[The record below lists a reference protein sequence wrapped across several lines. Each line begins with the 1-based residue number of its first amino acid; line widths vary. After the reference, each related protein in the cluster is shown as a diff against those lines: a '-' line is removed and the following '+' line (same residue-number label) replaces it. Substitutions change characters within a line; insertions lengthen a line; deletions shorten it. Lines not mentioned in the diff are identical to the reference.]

1 MNKKREW
8 TCLIVGLLGAMAG
21 LYGVVAFNQFVLIS
35 LPWELRMASMPI
47 VYWLIALAPIIVM
60 LLNKDKLADYG
71 FSKSKMVLQIIV
83 GVLIGITM
91 SFVLTLIPHLFGY
104 GEFVDSGKRYKYLW
118 QFIYEFF
125 YCIFAIGFVE
135 EFVFRG
141 FIYEKIKCISQK
153 NIIAIISSSVFF
165 GVFHL
170 FSGNIVQMLMTAC
183 MGMFFCFYR
192 LKIKNCS
199 TLSLIIG
206 HGVYDGLITVW
217 ASVLL

>member
-8 TCLIVGLLGAMAG
+8 ISLIVGLLGAVSG
-21 LYGVVAFNQFVLIS
+21 LCGVIAFNRFVLIS
-35 LPWELRMASMPI
+35 LPLGLRMASIPI

-60 LLNKDKLADYG
+60 LLNKDKLSNYG
-71 FSKSKMVLQIIV
+71 FRKSKIVLQIIV
-83 GVLIGITM
+83 GVLTGIAM
-91 SFVLTLIPHLFGY
+91 SIVLTLIPHLLGY
-104 GEFVDSGKRYKYLW
+104 GGLVDSGKRYKYLW

-141 FIYEKIKCISQK
+141 FIYEKIRCISQK
-153 NIIAIISSSVFF
+153 NIIAIIGSSVFF

-170 FSGNIVQMLMTAC
+170 FSGNIVQMLLTAC
-183 MGMFFCFYR
+183 MGVFFCFCR

>member
-1 MNKKREW
+1 MSKKREW
-8 TCLIVGLLGAMAG
+8 ISLIVGLLGAVSG
-21 LYGVVAFNQFVLIS
+21 LCGVIAFNRFVLIS
-35 LPWELRMASMPI
+35 LPLGLRMVSMPI

-60 LLNKDKLADYG
+60 LLNKDKLSDYG
-71 FSKSKMVLQIIV
+71 FRKSKIVLQIIV
-83 GVLIGITM
+83 GVLTGIAM
-91 SFVLTLIPHLFGY
+91 SIVLTLIPHLLGY
-104 GEFVDSGKRYKYLW
+104 GGLVDSGKRYKYLW

-141 FIYEKIKCISQK
+141 FIYEKIECISQK
-153 NIIAIISSSVFF
+153 NIIAIIGSSFFF

-170 FSGNIVQMLMTAC
+170 FSGNIVQMLLTAC
-183 MGMFFCFYR
+183 MGVFFCFCR